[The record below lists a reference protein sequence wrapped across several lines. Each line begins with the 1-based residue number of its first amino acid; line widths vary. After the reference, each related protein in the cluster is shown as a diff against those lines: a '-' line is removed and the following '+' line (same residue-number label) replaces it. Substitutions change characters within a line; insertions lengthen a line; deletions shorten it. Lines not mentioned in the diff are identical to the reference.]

1 MSKEHQTKIGLSLRV
16 NKRYWDDKIN
26 EFREPDWNVA
36 AVSHWWNWCKTAQ
49 SCQLSPRIRN
59 NLKMMSKQPGFQ
71 TTREDMHDAAD
82 HDMEKENNNKS
93 SF

>member
-1 MSKEHQTKIGLSLRV
+1 MQNCSKLSV
-16 NKRYWDDKIN
+16 K
-26 EFREPDWNVA
+26 
-36 AVSHWWNWCKTAQ
+36 SG
-49 SCQLSPRIRN
+49 IRN